1 MLNQMK
7 QTFFPV
13 IPILFVTNR
22 LKYYNNRRRNVRER
36 EIKNK
41 NREIKNKSFAP
52 FMKNYKEIPN

>member
-1 MLNQMK
+1 MK

-41 NREIKNKSFAP
+41 NRRHVLSFAP